1 MADSQQPDTSQY
13 DGMDFETVLEHL
25 HAAKRTLDDLKAQQK
40 VAQQL
45 WDFLSL
51 TIAPDRFEKQN
62 VTNITI
68 DGFRYGLRSDLQTS
82 VLKDNRGA
90 LYDWLREHD
99 MEDLITETVH
109 AMTLK
114 AWVKEQ
120 MMAGNELPDD
130 LLSIHAFTRAT
141 ITRA

>member
-1 MADSQQPDTSQY
+1 MAESQQPDTSFY
-13 DGMDFETVLEHL
+13 DDMDFEEVLEHL
-25 HAAKRTLDDLKAQQK
+25 HAAKRILDDLKTQQK
-40 VAQQL
+40 EAQKL

-51 TIAPDRFEKQN
+51 NVAPDRFEKQN

-68 DGFRYGLRSDLQTS
+68 EGYRYGLRADLQTS
-82 VLKDNRGA
+82 VLKDNRVA